1 MTALDTVLP
10 VNEVFGPTWQGEG
23 PHAGRRCYFV
33 RLGMCNLHCSWCDT
47 PYTWDPTRYDLD
59 AENPDR
65 TVAQIRTRLYDLG
78 ARAGSVIVLSGGEP
92 FIHHHKIRALL
103 ESTRDFSW
111 HVESNGTIAPP
122 LWAIGT
128 ADSFSHVTLS
138 PKVGQSDDPVQRRLP
153 SKALGRWAS
162 LTRLHPDQ
170 IAWKFVA
177 RHNADVTA
185 AAELVR
191 EHNVPR
197 ECAWIMPEGVTPLE
211 VLDRQRALAPAVE
224 AAGFNLTTRLHTL
237 LWADK
242 RGV

>member
-1 MTALDTVLP
+1 MDALSTVLP

-23 PHAGRRCYFV
+23 PHTGRRCFFV

-59 AENPDR
+59 TENPDR

-78 ARAGSVIVLSGGEP
+78 AQADDVVVLSGGEP

-103 ESTRDFSW
+103 ESAPFAW
-111 HVESNGTIAPP
+111 HVESNATIAPP
-122 LWAIGT
+122 LWTFLPGA
-128 ADSFSHVTLS
+128 FSHVTLS
-138 PKVGQSDDPVQRRLP
+138 PKVAQDDDPEGRRLP
-153 SKALGRWAS
+153 VRALDRWGI
-162 LTRLHPDQ
+162 LTREYPDR

-177 RHNADVTA
+177 RHNADVH

-191 EHNVPR
+191 RNHGVPKANV
-197 ECAWIMPEGVTPLE
+197 WIMPEGTEPLE
-211 VLDRQRALAPAVE
+211 VVDRQRALAPAVE